1 MPEFEMNNVSH
12 TQPKVTLHY
21 DMISIPTYMCINK
34 NKISSNNVIK
44 YTTLN
49 KMNDLLR
56 WLTDTHNTDIL
67 ILILNPWRSKHS

>member
-1 MPEFEMNNVSH
+1 MPEFDMNNVSQ

-67 ILILNPWRSKHS
+67 ILNPWRSKHS